1 MKKILITLAII
12 LGSLYSSWNIVFA
25 GWDLPTLNGFGL
37 AWYENTS
44 PENPT
49 VWSKDKLKSDNNI
62 LFSMLGNI
70 ISTLIQYV
78 GVVSVVSIILS
89 WFMMLLSWGDEEK
102 VNKTKKW
109 IIYSLIW
116 VFVSLSSFWIIK
128 IMDNLN
134 IKIESKQTENQSN

>member
-1 MKKILITLAII
+1 
-12 LGSLYSSWNIVFA
+12 
-25 GWDLPTLNGFGL
+25 
-37 AWYENTS
+37 
-44 PENPT
+44 
-49 VWSKDKLKSDNNI
+49 
-62 LFSMLGNI
+62 MLGNI
-70 ISTLIQYV
+70 ISTLIEYV

-102 VNKTKKW
+102 VNKAKKW
-109 IIYSLIW
+109 IVYSLIW